1 MRSRRTAHDEMA
13 AIARRRLELLS
24 VELAGIRESLSAEE
38 EPDTEPS
45 PGLPGVDEWTGTEA
59 LTGAAESSGADEPA
73 GDPTADEASTDVAVD
88 DATSA
93 DVTTG
98 AAQSAPASPVSPP
111 SAPAPSAPAPAVLSR
126 PVQRRPVLTVV
137 EAAPEE
143 SVDDPPAT
151 ALEEWVRPARG
162 RHALRPVAAGDR
174 VGGWVHDRLPPT
186 LQGRVALTASHLS
199 VVALLV
205 AAAFAVSAWWVV
217 RADASGTVVPAATW
231 SEGTEPPAVEQLV
244 TPAVDPAADGGP
256 GAALAADTDP
266 AVVVVDVAG
275 KVRRPGIVTLPLGS
289 RVHDAL
295 DAAGGARKGVD
306 LTGLNLARVLVDGEQ
321 ILVGVSPPSGVAAP
335 AAAAPGAAAAGGPMV
350 NVNTADQ
357 AALEELPGIG
367 PVTAASILQWR
378 ADNGPFTSVDEL
390 LEVSGIGEATLAKI
404 APFVTL

>member
-24 VELAGIRESLSAEE
+24 VELAGLRESADG
-38 EPDTEPS
+38 EPDSEPS
-45 PGLPGVDEWTGTEA
+45 ANVPRADDP
-59 LTGAAESSGADEPA
+59 AAEGASG
-73 GDPTADEASTDVAVD
+73 
-88 DATSA
+88 
-93 DVTTG
+93 VTTG
-98 AAQSAPASPVSPP
+98 AARPSTAS
-111 SAPAPSAPAPAVLSR
+111 SAPAPSAKLSSVSAPSVLGPSR
-126 PVQRRPVLTVV
+126 PVRDRPALTVV
-137 EAAPEE
+137 ETAPEDGE
-143 SVDDPPAT
+143 APPT
-151 ALEEWVRPARG
+151 ELEAWVRPVRG
-162 RHALRPVAAGDR
+162 RHARRPLGAGDR

-199 VVALLV
+199 LVALLV

-231 SEGTEPPAVEQLV
+231 SEGTESPAVEQLV
-244 TPAVDPAADGGP
+244 TPAVDPAPNSGP
-256 GAALAADTDP
+256 DTATVADTEP

-306 LTGLNLARVLVDGEQ
+306 LTSLNLARVLVDGEQ
-321 ILVGVSPPSGVAAP
+321 ILVGVSPPGGVAAP
-335 AAAAPGAAAAGGPMV
+335 AASAPGVAGAGGPMV

-367 PVTAASILQWR
+367 PVTAAAILQWR
-378 ADNGPFTSVDEL
+378 ADNGPFTAVDEL
-390 LEVSGIGEATLAKI
+390 MEVSGIGDATLAKI

>member
-24 VELAGIRESLSAEE
+24 VELAGLRESADG
-38 EPDTEPS
+38 EPDSEASAKVPRGDDAAAEGPS
-45 PGLPGVDEWTGTEA
+45 GVTTDPVLTGT
-59 LTGAAESSGADEPA
+59 
-73 GDPTADEASTDVAVD
+73 
-88 DATSA
+88 TSA
-93 DVTTG
+93 APVPP
-98 AAQSAPASPVSPP
+98 AKLSRASASSVM
-111 SAPAPSAPAPAVLSR
+111 SASR
-126 PVQRRPVLTVV
+126 PVRGAQVVTVV
-137 EAAPEE
+137 ETAPEE
-143 SVDDPPAT
+143 DGEVSPTELDA
-151 ALEEWVRPARG
+151 WVRPARG
-162 RHALRPVAAGDR
+162 RHALRPVGAGDR

-199 VVALLV
+199 LVALLV

-231 SEGTEPPAVEQLV
+231 SEGTDSPPVEQLV
-244 TPAVDPAADGGP
+244 TPAGDAGPDSGHDAATV
-256 GAALAADTDP
+256 ADAES
-266 AVVVVDVAG
+266 AVVVVDVSG
-275 KVRRPGIVTLPLGS
+275 KVRRPGIVSLPLGS

-295 DAAGGARKGVD
+295 AAAGGARRGVD

-321 ILVGVSPPSGVAAP
+321 ILVGVAPAEGVAAP
-335 AAAAPGAAAAGGPMV
+335 AASAPGAVAMAGPMV

-357 AALEELPGIG
+357 AELEELPGIG

-390 LEVSGIGEATLAKI
+390 LEVSGIGDATLAKI

>member
-1 MRSRRTAHDEMA
+1 MRSRRTPHDEMA

-24 VELAGIRESLSAEE
+24 AELAGLRESTEE
-38 EPDTEPS
+38 EPGRAPS
-45 PGLPGVDEWTGTEA
+45 RNGFHSDARPADPPTAGAPSREVAVRATPPDAASSCPVPTTRPQPASASSVTGSVPVQSRPA
-59 LTGAAESSGADEPA
+59 LTVAETAPEEIGGAPSTGV
-73 GDPTADEASTDVAVD
+73 EAWV
-88 DATSA
+88 
-93 DVTTG
+93 
-98 AAQSAPASPVSPP
+98 SPVPGRH
-111 SAPAPSAPAPAVLSR
+111 A
-126 PVQRRPVLTVV
+126 RRPV
-137 EAAPEE
+137 
-143 SVDDPPAT
+143 
-151 ALEEWVRPARG
+151 G
-162 RHALRPVAAGDR
+162 AGDR

-186 LQGRVALTASHLS
+186 LQGRVSLTASHLS

-231 SEGTEPPAVEQLV
+231 TEGTGSPAVEQLV
-244 TPAVDPAADGGP
+244 TPAGDPTGGDP
-256 GAALAADTDP
+256 DNTTVADTEP

-275 KVRRPGIVTLPLGS
+275 KVRRPGIVSLPLGS

-306 LTGLNLARVLVDGEQ
+306 VTGLNLARVLVDGEQ
-321 ILVGVSPPSGVAAP
+321 ILVGVAPAGGVAAP
-335 AAAAPGAAAAGGPMV
+335 AASAPGGEGAGGPMV
-350 NVNTADQ
+350 NVNTGGQ
-357 AALEELPGIG
+357 SELEELPGIG